1 MRRPLVTTNNN
12 EDASFLLDECNTG
25 LWKSKKEDIKEDAS
39 ILIDMK
45 CPLKLQELQ
54 MINGDS
60 EYSIKEFSI
69 FGSNSRKGPWS
80 KLQSDKLKQGK
91 TGLQN
96 LDIAAFKT
104 LRVREKQD
112 IEKEI
117 EKETEV
123 GFVFDINNM

>member
-1 MRRPLVTTNNN
+1 MIQTFHCTQYMDKPTRG
-12 EDASFLLDECNTG
+12 E
-25 LWKSKKEDIKEDAS
+25 S
-39 ILIDMK
+39 ILDLIFS
-45 CPLKLQELQ
+45 
-54 MINGDS
+54 G
-60 EYSIKEFSI
+60 KEFSI

-112 IEKEI
+112 LEKEI

-123 GFVFDINNM
+123 GFVFQINNM